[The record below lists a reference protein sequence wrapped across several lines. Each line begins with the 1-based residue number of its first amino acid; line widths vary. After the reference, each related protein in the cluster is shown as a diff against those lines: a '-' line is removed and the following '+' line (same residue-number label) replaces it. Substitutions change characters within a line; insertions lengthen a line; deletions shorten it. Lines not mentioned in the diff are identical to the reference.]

1 MEHVHRVR
9 DVVRTWERLTF
20 FSDYGHYRGTN
31 PVISDDGRFMAF
43 QLGKAT
49 ERAGVGHGIFIY
61 DFSKTSKGEECV
73 RRRERTPGAEQWP
86 A

>member
-1 MEHVHRVR
+1 MDCPLTKSKQSRGPALAGESGTIHQPRP
-9 DVVRTWERLTF
+9 RTWERLTF

-43 QLGKAT
+43 QLAKAT

-61 DFSKTSKGEECV
+61 EFAKADK
-73 RRRERTPGAEQWP
+73 R
-86 A
+86 